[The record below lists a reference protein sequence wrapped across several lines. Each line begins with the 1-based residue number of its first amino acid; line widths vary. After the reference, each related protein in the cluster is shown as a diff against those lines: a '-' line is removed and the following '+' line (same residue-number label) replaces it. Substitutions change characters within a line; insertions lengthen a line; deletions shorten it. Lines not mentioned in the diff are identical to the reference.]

1 MTTWRDIADQLT
13 PSQVESLEWL
23 EGDPLG
29 GGLLTKPKQHLD
41 FARAWASE
49 NLEQSLHADVPPP
62 AHAVEVG
69 EWRKSKEGVR
79 CRDYRSVESPIAG
92 LDVTLEIRG
101 SQYTDGRVDGS
112 LGVTGEALTDL
123 DAAAARQLAAELLA
137 AADRLGGDAP
147 PTTVQ

>member
-29 GGLLTKPKQHLD
+29 GGRLAKPEQHLD

-62 AHAVEVG
+62 AHAVEV
-69 EWRKSKEGVR
+69 EPWRKTAAGVR
-79 CRDYRSVESPIAG
+79 CRSYKSAETGIAG
-92 LDVTLEIRG
+92 LGITIEIRG

-112 LGVTGEALTDL
+112 LGVSGEGLADL
-123 DAAAARQLAAELLA
+123 DAAAARQLAAALLT
-137 AADRLGGDAP
+137 AADRLEGDVP
-147 PTTVQ
+147 PTSVP